1 MSEIDEALLIER
13 CKEGDDE
20 AFSLLIDR
28 YQQKVYNTAFRMMGN
43 YHDASDCA
51 QEVFLRIFRSIRSFR
66 GESSFSTWVYHIT
79 VNVCKDELRSR
90 QRHIEDSIDEMLQT
104 PDGERHKEIASD
116 SPEPSEVYERTEMME
131 RLQELINE
139 LEPNYRMILLMREHD
154 EMSYQEIAD
163 MLGLSIGTV
172 KSRINRAR
180 IALRKKIIADG
191 KLFAMIERLY
201 DIENKGKDGGMSEL
215 LGI

>member
-1 MSEIDEALLIER
+1 VSEKDEALLISR

-20 AFSLLIDR
+20 AFSLLIER

-43 YHDASDCA
+43 YHDASDCT

-90 QRHIEDSIDEMLQT
+90 SRHIDESIDEMLQT
-104 PDGERHKEIASD
+104 SDGERHKEIAAD
-116 SPEPSEVYERTEMME
+116 CPEPSEIYETTELMD
-131 RLQELINE
+131 RLQVLINE
-139 LEPNYRMILLMREHD
+139 LDPNYRLILLMREHD
-154 EMSYQEIAD
+154 ELSYQEIAD
-163 MLGLSIGTV
+163 TLGLSIGTV

-191 KLFAMIERLY
+191 KLFAEIERLY
-201 DIENKGKDGGMSEL
+201 DIENKGKDGGIGEL

>member
-1 MSEIDEALLIER
+1 MDEALLIER